1 MQKRDERSPLRRS
14 TEADGTA
21 AAKVFASGT
30 AEEGGG
36 GRVYMTSRFG
46 LGLFQFILFRDSSGS
61 VLEFSS

>member
-1 MQKRDERSPLRRS
+1 M
-14 TEADGTA
+14 EADGTA